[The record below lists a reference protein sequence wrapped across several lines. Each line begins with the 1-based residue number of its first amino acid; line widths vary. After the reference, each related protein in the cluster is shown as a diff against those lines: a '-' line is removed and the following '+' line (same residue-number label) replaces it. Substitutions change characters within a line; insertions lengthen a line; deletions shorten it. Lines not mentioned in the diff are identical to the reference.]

1 MSMPTKDTPRVR
13 MNPARSAS
21 TRSHAGEL
29 ARMRARRRRK
39 KRLPVFPVVCVI
51 LLLVITISGTMLL
64 RDQQP
69 KPPAAES
76 YPIRY
81 SAEIE
86 AAAQEFGLEPAHLY
100 AVVLAESSFRPDAV
114 SSVGAVGLMQIMP
127 DTGRWLAGKL
137 GMKDT
142 FTPDMLTDPAVNVR
156 LGSWYLRFLLDRYGG
171 DMTCATAAFH
181 AGQGTVDQW
190 LSNPAYS
197 PDDATLA
204 FIEYDST
211 SNYVKK
217 VLKYYEKYLALLSA
231 SEGA

>member
-13 MNPARSAS
+13 MNPARSVS
-21 TRSHAGEL
+21 TRSHAGEME
-29 ARMRARRRRK
+29 RMRARRRRK
-39 KRLPVFPVVCVI
+39 KRRSLFPALCI
-51 LLLVITISGTMLL
+51 LLLLVIAAGGILLL
-64 RDQQP
+64 RDRYPQHVS
-69 KPPAAES
+69 ET
-76 YPIRY
+76 YPIKY

-114 SSVGAVGLMQIMP
+114 SSVGALGLMQIMP
-127 DTGRWLAGKL
+127 ETGKWLAGKL
-137 GMKDT
+137 DMQDT
-142 FTPDMLTDPAVNVR
+142 FTPDMLTDPAVNMR
-156 LGSWYLRFLLDRYGG
+156 LGSWYLRFLLDRYDG

-181 AGQGTVDQW
+181 AGQGTVDKW
-190 LSNPAYS
+190 LSNPTYS
-197 PDDATLA
+197 PDGTTLA

-217 VLKYYEKYLALLSA
+217 VLKYYEKYLALLAA